1 MEGKQRMRKKLTE
14 EEVKNKL
21 QINDWR
27 GLSKEEVIQLMQIAP
42 EIDKDVVLKILD
54 QVPHFVEETKIIVN
68 AFKESIEASKSMSD
82 STKQYYTEISK
93 KALDL
98 LDSENI
104 SEELKLE
111 LLDLVSKI
119 AEKIEKLDSKD
130 REFMNMHLNKLWEYA
145 GKGILFFAAIF
156 GVKTFFTFLNDNDF
170 I

>member
-1 MEGKQRMRKKLTE
+1 MRKKLTE

-82 STKQYYTEISK
+82 STKQYYTQK
-93 KALDL
+93 
-98 LDSENI
+98 
-104 SEELKLE
+104 
-111 LLDLVSKI
+111 
-119 AEKIEKLDSKD
+119 
-130 REFMNMHLNKLWEYA
+130 
-145 GKGILFFAAIF
+145 
-156 GVKTFFTFLNDNDF
+156 
-170 I
+170 